1 MSWFTNHLGIVFSQ
15 AGTHLFLAV
24 VPVVIGLII
33 SIPLGWLASRYRVA
47 RAILIPLGGILYTI
61 PSLVLLVVL
70 PLILK
75 TQLLDEINLIVALTI
90 YTCALLIRSIA
101 DSLASVPDNVV
112 AAANAIGYR
121 SFGRF
126 IGIEL
131 PLAVPVMFAG
141 LRVATVSNI
150 SLVSVGALVGI
161 GGLGQLLTAGFQ
173 IYNTPEVVTAVVAIV
188 VLALILDGLL
198 VLLGRAL
205 SPWAKAARAGATA

>member
-1 MSWFTNHLGIVFSQ
+1 MSWVGDHVGEILSDT
-15 AGTHLFLAV
+15 GTHLFLAIL
-24 VPVVIGLII
+24 PVILGLII
-33 SIPLGWLASRYRVA
+33 SIPLGALAARYRVA

-70 PLILK
+70 PVILG
-75 TQLLDEINLIVALTI
+75 TQLLDEINLVVALTI
-90 YTCALLIRSIA
+90 YTCALLIRSIS
-101 DSLASVPDNVV
+101 DSLASVPENVV

-121 SFGRF
+121 SPGRF
-126 IGIEL
+126 FGVEL

-141 LRVATVSNI
+141 LRVATVSNM

-161 GGLGQLLTAGFQ
+161 GGLGQLMTEGFQ
-173 IYNTPEVVTAVVAIV
+173 RYIVPEVITSIVVIV

>member
-1 MSWFTNHLGIVFSQ
+1 MSWATSHIGIILSQ
-15 AGTHLFLAV
+15 AETHLYLAIL
-24 VPVVIGLII
+24 PVVLGLIV

-70 PLILK
+70 PVILG

-101 DSLASVPDNVV
+101 DSLASVPENVV
-112 AAANAIGYR
+112 AADNAIGYR

-126 IGIEL
+126 IGVEL

-173 IYNTPEVVTAVVAIV
+173 IYNVPEVVTAIIAIV
-188 VLALILDGLL
+188 VLALVLDGLL

-205 SPWAKAARAGATA
+205 SPWAKAARTGATA

>member
-1 MSWFTNHLGIVFSQ
+1 MSWAADHVSLILSQ
-15 AGTHLFLAV
+15 TGTHLFLAI
-24 VPVVIGLII
+24 VPILLGLII

-70 PLILK
+70 PLILG

-101 DSLASVPDNVV
+101 DALASVSDNVI

-121 SFGRF
+121 SSGRF
-126 IGIEL
+126 FAVEL

-141 LRVATVSNI
+141 LRVAMVSNI

-173 IYNTPEVVTAVVAIV
+173 IYNTPEVVTAIVAIV

-198 VLLGRAL
+198 VVIGRTL

>member
-1 MSWFTNHLGIVFSQ
+1 MSWAANHIGLILSQ
-15 AGTHLFLAV
+15 AGTHLWLALL
-24 VPVVIGLII
+24 PVVLGVII
-33 SIPLGWLASRYRVA
+33 SIPLGWLASRYRIA

-70 PLILK
+70 PRIL
-75 TQLLDEINLIVALTI
+75 QDSILESRNLIIALTI

-101 DSLASVPDNVV
+101 DSLSSVSENVI

-121 SFGRF
+121 PFGRF
-126 IGIEL
+126 FGVEL

-141 LRVATVSNI
+141 LRVATVSNM

-161 GGLGQLLTAGFQ
+161 GGLGQLMTQGFQ
-173 IYNTPEVVTAVVAIV
+173 LYNTAELVTAVVAIV

-198 VLLGRAL
+198 VLLSREL

>member
-1 MSWFTNHLGIVFSQ
+1 MSWAASHIGTILSQ
-15 AGTHLFLAV
+15 AGTHLFLAIL
-24 VPVVIGLII
+24 PVILGLII

-61 PSLVLLVVL
+61 PSLVMLVVL
-70 PLILK
+70 PVILG
-75 TQLLDEINLIVALTI
+75 TQLLDEVNLIVALTI
-90 YTCALLIRSIA
+90 YTCALLIRSIS
-101 DSLASVPDNVV
+101 DSLASVPENVV

-126 IGIEL
+126 IGVEL

-150 SLVSVGALVGI
+150 SLVSIGALVGI

-173 IYNTPEVVTAVVAIV
+173 IYNIPEVVTAIVAIV
-188 VLALILDGLL
+188 VLALILDALL

-205 SPWAKAARAGATA
+205 SPWAKASRAGATA

>member
-1 MSWFTNHLGIVFSQ
+1 MIL
-15 AGTHLFLAV
+15 
-24 VPVVIGLII
+24 GLII

-70 PLILK
+70 PLILG
-75 TQLLDEINLIVALTI
+75 TVIISPVNLVVALTI

-101 DSLASVPDNVV
+101 DSLASVPENVV

-126 IGIEL
+126 VGVEL

-141 LRVATVSNI
+141 LRVATVSNM

-161 GGLGQLLTAGFQ
+161 GGLGDLMTDGFQ
-173 IYNTPEVVTAVVAIV
+173 RYNTSELITAIVVIV